1 MKVPPPAEA
10 LTRRDDLSHV
20 PFSMQ
25 HGGGLWLGE
34 LWSSPF
40 CTAALQR
47 AHVLVLAVCHTT
59 GHARTYGGIPG
70 TAEELITH
78 FACMGSVPTRE
89 NRVTLRI
96 KVLLHPF
103 CFRLDDCNLSSS
115 NCEDLCSII
124 NMNPSLTELKLN
136 NNELGDA
143 GMEYLCKGL
152 LMPSC
157 SLQKL
162 W

>member
-1 MKVPPPAEA
+1 MKVHPPAEA
-10 LTRRDDLSHV
+10 MTRRVDLSHV
-20 PFSMQ
+20 PSSVQ

-34 LWSSPF
+34 LRSSPF

-47 AHVLVLAVCHTT
+47 ARLGFGHVSHNRPC
-59 GHARTYGGIPG
+59 TYLWRHPRDCRGVNCPLCFCGECSSQG
-70 TAEELITH
+70 A
-78 FACMGSVPTRE
+78 
-89 NRVTLRI
+89 TLRI